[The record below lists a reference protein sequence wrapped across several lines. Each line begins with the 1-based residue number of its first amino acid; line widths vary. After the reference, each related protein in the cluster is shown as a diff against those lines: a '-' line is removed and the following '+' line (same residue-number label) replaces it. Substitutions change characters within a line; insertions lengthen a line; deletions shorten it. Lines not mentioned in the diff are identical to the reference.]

1 MPIAQRFFG
10 VETVK
15 CPTMGDSISE
25 GTVAEFVIT
34 PGEYVEEDEIVAVV
48 ETDKVMVDIRSPH
61 SGVLGEYF
69 TEEGETILVDGEFF
83 TIDTDAEAPAGGAAP
98 AATEEST
105 PEPVAQTAA
114 TPEAPK
120 AAAPKAAAPKK
131 AAPKSDSPPP
141 IKGSRQETRVPMS
154 RMRKRIADRLK
165 EAQNT
170 AAMLTT
176 FNEVDLT
183 NLMALRKQY

>member
-1 MPIAQRFFG
+1 MPIAQRYFG
-10 VETVK
+10 VETVN
-15 CPTMGDSISE
+15 CPSMGDSISE
-25 GTVAEFVIT
+25 GTVAEFVIS

-69 TEEGETILVDGEFF
+69 TDEGETILVDGEFF

-98 AATEEST
+98 AAEEST
-105 PEPVAQTAA
+105 PEPAA
-114 TPEAPK
+114 ASTPAAEAPK
-120 AAAPKAAAPKK
+120 AAAPAKKAPKK
-131 AAPKSDSPPP
+131 AAPKQADSPPA
-141 IKGSRQETRVPMS
+141 ITGSRQETRVPMS

-170 AAMLTT
+170 TAMLTT

-183 NLMALRKQY
+183 NLMALRKEY